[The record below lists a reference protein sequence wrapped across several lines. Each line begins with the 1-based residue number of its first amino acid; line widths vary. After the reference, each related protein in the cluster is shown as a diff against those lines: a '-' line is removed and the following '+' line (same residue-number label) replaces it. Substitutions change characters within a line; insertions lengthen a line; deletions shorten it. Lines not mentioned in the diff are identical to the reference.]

1 MAKGTGKKR
10 SQKAADTAG
19 TRRNRAGRL
28 EKALAASLRRE
39 AKAATRLEVAQL
51 EVAVLRVALAE
62 VIREG
67 TAVPAPNAGPE
78 AVHEV
83 ETPPVRKPAGARP
96 RAARAAVASKT
107 AAAPAKPAPPPPRAR
122 RPARPGSENGA
133 SGR

>member
-10 SQKAADTAG
+10 SQKAADAAG
-19 TRRNRAGRL
+19 KRRTRAGRL

-39 AKAATRLEVAQL
+39 AKAAARLEAAQL
-51 EVAVLRVALAE
+51 EVAVLRVALTE

-67 TAVPAPNAGPE
+67 TAVPAPAAGPE
-78 AVHEV
+78 AAPEV
-83 ETPPVRKPAGARP
+83 ETPPTPKPAAARP
-96 RAARAAVASKT
+96 RAARTAIASKT
-107 AAAPAKPAPPPPRAR
+107 PAAPPRGR